1 MFEYFLFAFSST
13 GTNSCYWLQRH
24 HSSQYEIW
32 RVFAEQFDSGMG
44 EQIHF
49 LLEMQ
54 KSDQAGERNCKILF
68 VKSFFLTSLIQVKN
82 AREKLIEQG
91 IYPPPLSLYFDHES
105 NTLTLSD
112 PDSIAVAA
120 LHMIDAEV
128 TKVATFYA
136 EQCIA
141 FVERTIELS
150 EKVQLFS
157 SECQTQL

>member
-1 MFEYFLFAFSST
+1 
-13 GTNSCYWLQRH
+13 
-24 HSSQYEIW
+24 
-32 RVFAEQFDSGMG
+32 
-44 EQIHF
+44 
-49 LLEMQ
+49 
-54 KSDQAGERNCKILF
+54 
-68 VKSFFLTSLIQVKN
+68 
-82 AREKLIEQG
+82 
-91 IYPPPLSLYFDHES
+91 LSLYFDHES
-105 NTLTLSD
+105 NSLTLSD